1 MSTIHNVYYLDNL
14 EEDKLFEEY
23 PEINTDFTKDKYL
36 EYNDTTAE
44 AFYIISQ
51 FNIRELD
58 KTIFLLNINICEY
71 DENDNDYDD
80 NYPEGQLV
88 EYTRNYFVVETKEG
102 FKHIEIL
109 VDEFDGT
116 YRIEEI
122 KDAKECLGTSLYN
135 KITSY

>member
-1 MSTIHNVYYLDNL
+1 MIWH
-14 EEDKLFEEY
+14 
-23 PEINTDFTKDKYL
+23 
-36 EYNDTTAE
+36 
-44 AFYIISQ
+44 
-51 FNIRELD
+51 
-58 KTIFLLNINICEY
+58 
-71 DENDNDYDD
+71 DYDD

-122 KDAKECLGTSLYN
+122 KDAKEYLGTSLYN